1 MIERNDDLDRRLR
14 AYGAEL
20 DSEIARSGAPD
31 RVRRNVLRRG
41 SADLFA
47 DLSWRRVAAAIL
59 VAGMLGAA
67 VDLMFLDRTA
77 DQVDVASVDPLYAF
91 DEAGSQ

>member
-1 MIERNDDLDRRLR
+1 MIERDDELDRCLQ
-14 AYGAEL
+14 AFGAEL

-31 RVRRNVLRRG
+31 RVRRNVLRRR
-41 SADLFA
+41 SADIFA
-47 DLSWRRVAAAIL
+47 DLSWRRIAAAIL

-67 VDLMFLDRTA
+67 VDLMFLDRTV